1 MVKFYYSHNIKID
14 ERLKDEI
21 LKEFAGQSVR
31 YHYEVANEVWV
42 NAAKLAEQV
51 QFLSKEFLKRYG
63 HFLPRERVTIV
74 DEEGIEHKSGWC
86 YPIHRI
92 LRMVHDG
99 EINVLRKLMVSTE
112 MLIKYLC
119 IIIRKGSCIYST
131 TKGLLCAGISY
142 WVSEKYLWFHL

>member
-51 QFLSKEFLKRYG
+51 QFLSKDFLKRYG

-74 DEEGIEHKSGWC
+74 DEEGIEHKSG
-86 YPIHRI
+86 
-92 LRMVHDG
+92 
-99 EINVLRKLMVSTE
+99 
-112 MLIKYLC
+112 
-119 IIIRKGSCIYST
+119 
-131 TKGLLCAGISY
+131 
-142 WVSEKYLWFHL
+142 

>member
-1 MVKFYYSHNIKID
+1 MTEFRFGPKVVID
-14 ERLKDEI
+14 RRLKEEI

-51 QFLSKEFLKRYG
+51 QFLSKDFLKRYG

-74 DEEGIEHKSGWC
+74 DEDGIEHKSGWC
-86 YPIHRI
+86 YPLHRI

-99 EINVLRKLMVSTE
+99 EINFHVKSLNE
-112 MLIKYLC
+112 N
-119 IIIRKGSCIYST
+119 
-131 TKGLLCAGISY
+131 
-142 WVSEKYLWFHL
+142 SEEVTP